1 MRCAGEAD
9 DYAIARRL
17 SEPWSTWNPT
27 DTEVR
32 ACPADDAFSLVR
44 EQMVTGVSRRPLPLS
59 ETPSSVTVIPAA
71 EISAMGYRTL
81 GEALRWVRGLFVTD
95 DRNYTFLGV
104 RGLQR
109 PGDYNNKILLT
120 LDGHSLNG
128 AVYGDAAIGPEL
140 GLDLE
145 QVERIEVVRGPGST
159 FYGSYAALA
168 VVNVVTRRPHGEP
181 GARFDLRAGGA
192 GQLIERAHRPPPGP
206 ARGSWTGSSPLT
218 AMPPPSLGSARRVV
232 HPPRESLHTR
242 PPSAPRRH

>member
-1 MRCAGEAD
+1 
-9 DYAIARRL
+9 
-17 SEPWSTWNPT
+17 
-27 DTEVR
+27 
-32 ACPADDAFSLVR
+32 
-44 EQMVTGVSRRPLPLS
+44 MVTGVSRRPLPLS

-128 AVYGDAAIGPEL
+128 AVYGDAAFGTEQGI
-140 GLDLE
+140 DLE

-159 FYGSYAALA
+159 IYGSYAALA
-168 VVNVVTRRPHGEP
+168 VVNVVTRRAQSEP
-181 GARFDLRAGGA
+181 GTRFDLRAGGA
-192 GQLIERAHRPPPGP
+192 GEWRGRASVASTLPMTATTVLSTP
-206 ARGSWTGSSPLT
+206 ATSAVGDCSLLGSSWMRQRRQGPSPGTMVIDMPLDPMT
-218 AMPPPSLGSARRVV
+218 PP
-232 HPPRESLHTR
+232 
-242 PPSAPRRH
+242 